1 MTQEIEGR
9 QAPAELAKTIQGS
22 AQRAL
27 TVQAEV
33 AESLVQASR
42 HWIEQFQTEW
52 MEAVDLVRR
61 FHATDSAVDKVGA
74 VQSWMKGVT
83 ERGIRDASYAIEVGR
98 ALGTIELKLFSTSP
112 AANDT
117 DRPKAA

>member
-1 MTQEIEGR
+1 MTQDIEGR
-9 QAPAELAKTIQGS
+9 KAPAELAKTIQGS

-33 AESLVQASR
+33 AESMVQASR

-61 FHATDSAVDKVGA
+61 FHATDSAVERVGA
-74 VQSWMKGVT
+74 VQSWIKGVT

-98 ALGTIELKLFSTSP
+98 ALGNIELKLFSTST
-112 AANDT
+112 AANDA

>member
-9 QAPAELAKTIQGS
+9 QAPAELAKTIQGF

-33 AESLVQASR
+33 AESLVQANR

-52 MEAVDLVRR
+52 MEAVDLTRR
-61 FHATDSAVDKVGA
+61 FHATDSAVEKVGA
-74 VQSWMKGVT
+74 VQGWMKGVT

-98 ALGTIELKLFSTSP
+98 ALGNIELRLFSTLP

-117 DRPKAA
+117 YRPKAA

>member
-1 MTQEIEGR
+1 MAQEIEGR
-9 QAPAELAKTIQGS
+9 QTPAELAKTIQGF

-52 MEAVDLVRR
+52 TEGVDLVRR
-61 FHATDSAVDKVGA
+61 FHATNSAVEKVGA

-98 ALGTIELKLFSTSP
+98 ALGNIELKLFSAPP
-112 AANDT
+112 AANDA
-117 DRPKAA
+117 DKPKAA

>member
-1 MTQEIEGR
+1 MTQEVDNR
-9 QAPAELAKTIQGS
+9 RSPAELAKTMQGF
-22 AQRAL
+22 AQRSLAI
-27 TVQAEV
+27 QAEF

-52 MEAVDLVRR
+52 MEAIDLVRR

-74 VQSWMKGVT
+74 VQSWVKGVT

-98 ALGTIELKLFSTSP
+98 ALGNIELKLLSTSP
-112 AANDT
+112 AANDA
-117 DRPKAA
+117 DRPRAA

>member
-1 MTQEIEGR
+1 MTPDIEGR
-9 QAPAELAKTIQGS
+9 KAPAELAKTIKDS

-33 AESLVQASR
+33 AESLVQANR

-61 FHATDSAVDKVGA
+61 FHATDSAVERVSA

-98 ALGTIELKLFSTSP
+98 ALGNIELRLFSTSP

>member
-9 QAPAELAKTIQGS
+9 QAPAELAKTIQGF

-33 AESLVQASR
+33 AESLVQANR

-52 MEAVDLVRR
+52 MEAVDLARR
-61 FHATDSAVDKVGA
+61 FHATDSAVDRVGA

-98 ALGTIELKLFSTSP
+98 ALGNIELKLFSTSP
-112 AANDT
+112 ATNEA

>member
-1 MTQEIEGR
+1 MAQEIEGR
-9 QAPAELAKTIQGS
+9 QNPAELARTIQGF
-22 AQRAL
+22 AQRTL
-27 TVQAEV
+27 TVQAEA
-33 AESLVQASR
+33 AENLVQANR

-61 FHATDSAVDKVGA
+61 FHASDSALDKVGA

-98 ALGTIELKLFSTSP
+98 ALGNIELKLFSTSP
-112 AANDT
+112 AANET
-117 DRPKAA
+117 DRSKAA

>member
-1 MTQEIEGR
+1 MAQEIEGR
-9 QAPAELAKTIQGS
+9 QNPAELAKTIQGF
-22 AQRAL
+22 AQRTL
-27 TVQAEV
+27 TVQAEA
-33 AESLVQASR
+33 AENLVQANR

-61 FHATDSAVDKVGA
+61 FHASDSALDKVGA

-98 ALGTIELKLFSTSP
+98 ALGNIELKLFSTSP

-117 DRPKAA
+117 DRSKAA

>member
-1 MTQEIEGR
+1 MAQEIEGR
-9 QAPAELAKTIQGS
+9 QTPAELAKTIQS
-22 AQRAL
+22 FAQRGL

-33 AESLVQASR
+33 AENLVQANR

-61 FHATDSAVDKVGA
+61 FHASDSALDKVGA

-98 ALGTIELKLFSTSP
+98 ALGNIELKLFSTP
-112 AANDT
+112 LAASEVDK
-117 DRPKAA
+117 KAA

>member
-1 MTQEIEGR
+1 MTHEIEGR
-9 QAPAELAKTIQGS
+9 QAPAELAKTIQGF

-33 AESLVQASR
+33 AESLVQANR

-74 VQSWMKGVT
+74 VQSWVKGVT

-98 ALGTIELKLFSTSP
+98 ALGNLELKLLSTSP

>member
-1 MTQEIEGR
+1 MTQDIEGR
-9 QAPAELAKTIQGS
+9 KAPAELAKTIQGS

-33 AESLVQASR
+33 AESMVQASR

-61 FHATDSAVDKVGA
+61 FHATDSAVERVGA

-98 ALGTIELKLFSTSP
+98 ALGNIELKLFSTST
-112 AANDT
+112 AANDA

>member
-1 MTQEIEGR
+1 MAQEIEGR
-9 QAPAELAKTIQGS
+9 QTPAELAKTIQGF

-52 MEAVDLVRR
+52 TEGVDLVRR
-61 FHATDSAVDKVGA
+61 FHATNSAVEKVGA

-98 ALGTIELKLFSTSP
+98 ALGNIELKLFSTSP
-112 AANDT
+112 AENDA
-117 DRPKAA
+117 DKKAA

>member
-1 MTQEIEGR
+1 MTQNVEGR
-9 QAPAELAKTIQGS
+9 QTPAELAKTVQS
-22 AQRAL
+22 FAQRGL

-42 HWIEQFQTEW
+42 HWIEQCQIEW

-61 FHATDSAVDKVGA
+61 FHANDSALEKVGA

-98 ALGTIELKLFSTSP
+98 ALGTIELKLFSTPS

-117 DRPKAA
+117 DKKAA

>member
-1 MTQEIEGR
+1 MTQNVEGR
-9 QAPAELAKTIQGS
+9 QTPAELAKTVQS
-22 AQRAL
+22 FAQRGL

-42 HWIEQFQTEW
+42 HWIEQCQIEW

-61 FHATDSAVDKVGA
+61 FHANDSALEKVGA

-98 ALGTIELKLFSTSP
+98 ALGTIELKLFSTPP

-117 DRPKAA
+117 DKKAA

>member
-1 MTQEIEGR
+1 MAQEIEGR
-9 QAPAELAKTIQGS
+9 QTPAELAKTIQS
-22 AQRAL
+22 FAQRGL

-61 FHATDSAVDKVGA
+61 FHANDSAVEKVGA
-74 VQSWMKGVT
+74 VQGWMKGVT

-98 ALGTIELKLFSTSP
+98 ALGNIELKLFSAPP

-117 DRPKAA
+117 DKPKAA

>member
-1 MTQEIEGR
+1 MTQDIEGR
-9 QAPAELAKTIQGS
+9 KAPAELAKTIQGF

-33 AESLVQASR
+33 AESLVQANR

-61 FHATDSAVDKVGA
+61 FHATDSALDRVGA

-98 ALGTIELKLFSTSP
+98 ALGNIELKLFSTST
-112 AANDT
+112 AANDA

>member
-9 QAPAELAKTIQGS
+9 QAPAELAKTIQGF

-33 AESLVQASR
+33 AESLVQANR

-61 FHATDSAVDKVGA
+61 FHATDSAVERVRA
-74 VQSWMKGVT
+74 VQSWTKGVT

-98 ALGTIELKLFSTSP
+98 ALGNIELKLFSTSP

>member
-9 QAPAELAKTIQGS
+9 QTPAELANTIQS
-22 AQRAL
+22 FAQRSLA
-27 TVQAEV
+27 VQAEY

-52 MEAVDLVRR
+52 TEAADLVRR
-61 FHATDSAVDKVGA
+61 FRANDSAVEKVSA
-74 VQSWMKGVT
+74 VQGWMRGVT

-98 ALGTIELKLFSTSP
+98 ALGSIELKLFSIPP
-112 AANDT
+112 AANDA
-117 DRPKAA
+117 DKSKAA

>member
-1 MTQEIEGR
+1 MTHEIEGR

-98 ALGTIELKLFSTSP
+98 ALGTIELKLFSTPP
-112 AANDT
+112 AANET